1 MISEGYFIKFA
12 ESNPGA
18 ASVLARLQ
26 KFDQE
31 KALKIWETLKENEI
45 KGWKIWVLFADVCKQ
60 DFDKMFEICSTVPG
74 EIVLKA
80 ASQTDYSGLSIINQ
94 YWNETN

>member
-1 MISEGYFIKFA
+1 MISQGYFMKFA
-12 ESNPGA
+12 DGNPGA
-18 ASVLARLQ
+18 GSCLSRLQ

-31 KALKIWETLKENEI
+31 KAKKIWETLKENEI

-60 DFDKMFEICSTVPG
+60 DFEKMFEICSTVPG

-80 ASQTDYSGLSIINQ
+80 ASQTDYSGFSIINE
-94 YWNETN
+94 YLNESN

>member
-12 ESNPGA
+12 ESNPVA